1 MEGRFVTL
9 FNALPA
15 AGFRSPFTKYL
26 VYYDG
31 PVAEADLCGQGAS
44 DATGF
49 GLAAM
54 YVQACSGAPV
64 SVVAAHELLHT
75 LGAVPRG
82 APNRCPDPNG
92 AHTCDSMADL
102 MHPFLDTSPLDAKLL
117 DPGRDDYYGHSGTFT
132 DSQDSPWLVQLDRQ
146 QPFTTTISGSRWS
159 DGRRARPRLRADLH
173 DHVERVDASHPES
186 CSPSRVEARSLGRRV
201 HRRLDLRCHGRPPA
215 SRCRRSSLLS
225 VFRLSV
231 AVSGRGAVRSSRA
244 GITCRPRCSAAFP
257 SFAPVG
263 LDRDAGEGLAVP
275 LLERRVPRNETHVH
289 GPDDC
294 CDERSSCLFTRVVPR
309 LTSSRRSGSVL
320 RVEAKHDVLVV
331 GAGCAGMRA
340 AIEAFDAGADVAM
353 ISKIHPVR
361 SHSGAAEG
369 GINAALGNASEDDP
383 EKHAF
388 DTVKGSDYLGDQDAI
403 EILCQEA
410 PDDVY
415 QLEHWGAVFSRT
427 PDGRIAQ
434 RPFGAAGEPR
444 TAYAA
449 DITGHVLIHV
459 LYEQVMKRDIKTYE
473 EFFAW
478 KLVIDEDRCQGVIS
492 WDLLDGGLKSIG
504 AKTVILATGG
514 AGRLYT
520 GTTNAYACTGD
531 GMTMA
536 LRAGVALKDMEMMQ
550 FHPTTL
556 APTGVLITEG
566 CRGEGAYLLNAQSE
580 RFLIRYAPNAMELA
594 SRDVISRA
602 EQTEIDEGRGIDG
615 NVMLDLRHLGAERI
629 LERLHGT
636 RELSMTFAGVDPIFE
651 PIPVRPGAHYH
662 MGGVDTDVWGR
673 TSLEGLYA
681 AGEVACV
688 SVHGAN
694 RLGGNALMET
704 ITYGKRAGA
713 HAADWALSNT
723 TITVPPSVEEDAE
736 RELKTLLDRTDGE
749 RPWQIRDELAETMH
763 VNFGVFRREEQM
775 LAQGD
780 LVQKLRERY
789 ERVVV
794 EDKGDVFNTD
804 LTQALE
810 LGFLLELA
818 ECMIVSGL
826 ARKESRGAHARPY
839 DYPDRDDESYLKHT
853 LVTWED
859 DAPKLDWK
867 PVTMTKWEPE
877 ERKY

>member
-1 MEGRFVTL
+1 M
-9 FNALPA
+9 
-15 AGFRSPFTKYL
+15 
-26 VYYDG
+26 
-31 PVAEADLCGQGAS
+31 
-44 DATGF
+44 DA
-49 GLAAM
+49 
-54 YVQACSGAPV
+54 V
-64 SVVAAHELLHT
+64 
-75 LGAVPRG
+75 
-82 APNRCPDPNG
+82 
-92 AHTCDSMADL
+92 
-102 MHPFLDTSPLDAKLL
+102 
-117 DPGRDDYYGHSGTFT
+117 
-132 DSQDSPWLVQLDRQ
+132 
-146 QPFTTTISGSRWS
+146 
-159 DGRRARPRLRADLH
+159 
-173 DHVERVDASHPES
+173 
-186 CSPSRVEARSLGRRV
+186 
-201 HRRLDLRCHGRPPA
+201 
-215 SRCRRSSLLS
+215 
-225 VFRLSV
+225 
-231 AVSGRGAVRSSRA
+231 
-244 GITCRPRCSAAFP
+244 
-257 SFAPVG
+257 
-263 LDRDAGEGLAVP
+263 
-275 LLERRVPRNETHVH
+275 
-289 GPDDC
+289 
-294 CDERSSCLFTRVVPR
+294 
-309 LTSSRRSGSVL
+309 
-320 RVEAKHDVLVV
+320 HDVVV
-331 GAGCAGMRA
+331 IGAGCAGMRA
-340 AIEAFDAGADVAM
+340 AIEAFDTGADVAM

-369 GINAALGNASEDDP
+369 GINAALGNASDDDP
-383 EKHAF
+383 VKHAY

-403 EILCQEA
+403 EILCNEA

-427 PDGRIAQ
+427 PEGRIAQ

-478 KLVIDEDRCQGVIS
+478 KLVIEDGRCQGVIA
-492 WDLLDGGLKSIG
+492 WDLVNGGLHVIG

-531 GMTMA
+531 GMSLA
-536 LRAGVALKDMEMMQ
+536 LRAGVGLKDMEMMQ

-566 CRGEGAYLLNAQSE
+566 CRGEGAYLLNKDGE
-580 RFLIRYAPNAMELA
+580 RFLVRYAPNAMELA

-615 NVMLDLRHLGAERI
+615 NVLLDLRHLGAEKI

-636 RELSMTFAGVDPIFE
+636 RELSMTFAGVDPIYE

-673 TSLEGLYA
+673 TEIEALYA

-704 ITYGKRAGA
+704 ITYGKRAGR
-713 HAADWALSNT
+713 HAADWALTNT
-723 TITVPPSVEEDAE
+723 TVTVPESVEADAE
-736 RELKTLLDRTDGE
+736 REVKQLLDRTQGE
-749 RPWQIRDELAETMH
+749 RPWKIRDELAHTMH

-775 LAQGD
+775 LEQGEI
-780 LVQKLRERY
+780 VAGLRERY
-789 ERVVV
+789 EQVVV
-794 EDKGDVFNTD
+794 EDKGDVFNSD

-818 ECMIVSGL
+818 ECMVVCGL

-839 DYPDRDDESYLKHT
+839 DFPDRDDENFLRHT

-859 DAPKLDWK
+859 GAPKLDWK
-867 PVTMTKWEPE
+867 PVTMTKWQPE

>member
-1 MEGRFVTL
+1 
-9 FNALPA
+9 
-15 AGFRSPFTKYL
+15 
-26 VYYDG
+26 
-31 PVAEADLCGQGAS
+31 
-44 DATGF
+44 
-49 GLAAM
+49 
-54 YVQACSGAPV
+54 
-64 SVVAAHELLHT
+64 
-75 LGAVPRG
+75 
-82 APNRCPDPNG
+82 
-92 AHTCDSMADL
+92 
-102 MHPFLDTSPLDAKLL
+102 
-117 DPGRDDYYGHSGTFT
+117 
-132 DSQDSPWLVQLDRQ
+132 
-146 QPFTTTISGSRWS
+146 
-159 DGRRARPRLRADLH
+159 
-173 DHVERVDASHPES
+173 
-186 CSPSRVEARSLGRRV
+186 VEAV
-201 HRRLDLRCHGRPPA
+201 
-215 SRCRRSSLLS
+215 
-225 VFRLSV
+225 
-231 AVSGRGAVRSSRA
+231 
-244 GITCRPRCSAAFP
+244 
-257 SFAPVG
+257 
-263 LDRDAGEGLAVP
+263 
-275 LLERRVPRNETHVH
+275 
-289 GPDDC
+289 
-294 CDERSSCLFTRVVPR
+294 
-309 LTSSRRSGSVL
+309 
-320 RVEAKHDVLVV
+320 HDVVVV

-403 EILCQEA
+403 EVLCDEA
-410 PDDVY
+410 PGDVY
-415 QLEHWGAVFSRT
+415 QLEQWGAVFSRT
-427 PDGRIAQ
+427 EDGRIAQ

-459 LYEQVMKRDIKTYE
+459 LYEQVMKRDIPTYE

-478 KLVIDEDRCQGVIS
+478 KLVVDDDRCQGVIA
-492 WDLLDGGLKSIG
+492 WDLVDGGLESIG
-504 AKTVILATGG
+504 AKTVIIATGG

-531 GMTMA
+531 GMAMG

-566 CRGEGAYLLNAQSE
+566 CRGEGAYLLNAQAE
-580 RFLIRYAPNAMELA
+580 RFLVRYAPNAMELA

-615 NVMLDLRHLGAERI
+615 NVLLDLRHLGAERI

-662 MGGVDTDVWGR
+662 MGGVDTDVWGQ

-681 AGEVACV
+681 AGEAACV

-704 ITYGKRAGA
+704 ITYGKRVGRQ
-713 HAADWALSNT
+713 AAEWAMSHT
-723 TITVPPSVEEDAE
+723 TVAVPPSLETDSE
-736 RELKTLLDRTDGE
+736 RELRTLLDRTEGE
-749 RPWQIRDELAETMH
+749 RPWAIRDELAETMH
-763 VNFGVFRREEQM
+763 ENFGVFRREEQM
-775 LAQGD
+775 LKQGEI
-780 LVQKLRERY
+780 VRGLRERY

-794 EDKGDVFNTD
+794 DDKGNVFNSD

-810 LGFLLELA
+810 LGFLLDLA
-818 ECMIVSGL
+818 DCMVVSGL

-839 DYPDRDDESYLKHT
+839 DFPDRDDESFLRHT
-853 LVTWED
+853 IVTWED
-859 DAPKLDWK
+859 DEPRLDWK
-867 PVTMTKWEPE
+867 PVTMTKWQPQV
-877 ERKY
+877 RTY